1 MFPKRHKFALLA
13 AFAAVAAAI
22 YLAAFYIPT
31 ERKLSEISGKK
42 AAAAEDLAL
51 AEEAVREYAEMK
63 SELYEAASA
72 PGLGEMPE
80 YDNIDALTGYLG
92 SVFSGSTPE
101 LYYETPVAE
110 GSVVMRTVSFGFSA
124 ESYSEMKSTLSL
136 LTGSGFR
143 CQLKSVSLSSESG
156 DISNGGLRV
165 SGSIVFY
172 EYLSPENAG

>member
-22 YLAAFYIPT
+22 YIAAFYIPT

-42 AAAAEDLAL
+42 AAA
-51 AEEAVREYAEMK
+51 
-63 SELYEAASA
+63 
-72 PGLGEMPE
+72 
-80 YDNIDALTGYLG
+80 IDALTGYLG

-156 DISNGGLRV
+156 DISSGGLRV